1 MKRTIKHHKPRNN
14 SSGDMGEHHTRKQ
27 ESKRARRV
35 DKYGAVTVLLEEEI
49 DELEEDYARDNEP
62 AT

>member
-1 MKRTIKHHKPRNN
+1 
-14 SSGDMGEHHTRKQ
+14 MGEHHTRKQ